1 MKPARVGAA
10 MFLIAVVAMLVVA
23 AARAQENE
31 GIFRDAQEGGYF
43 ESKDDEQDWMVFFL
57 CRELDSMRAERLQ
70 QVAVI
75 RDDIRELRNWM
86 IGILGAGGGG
96 GGIGLLA
103 WRKKRNG
110 NGKKNGGKA

>member
-1 MKPARVGAA
+1 MKLARAGATA
-10 MFLIAVVAMLVVA
+10 FLVAVLAMLVVA

-43 ESKDDEQDWMVFFL
+43 DTKDDEQDWMVFWL
-57 CRELDSMRAERLQ
+57 CRELDAMKAQRAAEAQAL
-70 QVAVI
+70 
-75 RDDIRELRNWM
+75 RDDVREVRN
-86 IGILGAGGGG
+86 ILYGVLAAGGGG
-96 GGIGLLA
+96 TGLYA

>member
-43 ESKDDEQDWMVFFL
+43 ESKDDEQDWLIFWVS
-57 CRELDSMRAERLQ
+57 RELDHLFEEIRTNEAAR
-70 QVAVI
+70 VA
-75 RDDIRELRNWM
+75 DDRELRSYIWKLALL
-86 IGILGAGGGG
+86 IGGGG
-96 GGIGLLA
+96 AAGGAGARLA
-103 WRKKRNG
+103 LKRRRNRQNG
-110 NGKKNGGKA
+110 E